1 MNCLKTKNLNSNIK
15 EHGMDLNVLEAFVA
29 RLETL
34 MAKKPDLVK
43 SELTS
48 ESNGWMAE
56 IHALV
61 KESGE
66 IEEAQDLKK
75 AMNILGSLTGRN
87 QEKARATYAGN
98 FHASSHIA
106 LANIKVKILAIQN
119 MTPPPM
125 GGMG

>member
-1 MNCLKTKNLNSNIK
+1 MDLND
-15 EHGMDLNVLEAFVA
+15 MDLNVLEAFVA

-34 MAKKPDLVK
+34 MTKTPDLVK
-43 SELTS
+43 LELTS

-61 KESGE
+61 KTSGE

-75 AMNILGSLTGRN
+75 AMDTLGSLGRD

-98 FHASSHIA
+98 FHASSHRA
-106 LANIKVKILAIQN
+106 LASLKVKILAIQN

-125 GGMG
+125 GVMG

>member
-1 MNCLKTKNLNSNIK
+1 
-15 EHGMDLNVLEAFVA
+15 MDLNVLEAFVA

-98 FHASSHIA
+98 FHASSHRA
-106 LANIKVKILAIQN
+106 LANLKVKILAIQN
-119 MTPPPM
+119 ITPPPM